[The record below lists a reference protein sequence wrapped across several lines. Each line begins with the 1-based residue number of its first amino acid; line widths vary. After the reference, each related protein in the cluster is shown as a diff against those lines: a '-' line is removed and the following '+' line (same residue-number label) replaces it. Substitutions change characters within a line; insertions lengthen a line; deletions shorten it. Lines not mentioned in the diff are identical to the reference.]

1 MTCAFAAVFALSLLA
16 TTDFA
21 AALFA
26 ITFWAV
32 LLATTDFAAV
42 LLAITLLAA
51 ALFATTGVTVELV
64 AMIAFF
70 AAVRLLIRDFFWID
84 MFSPSNLVFSI
95 AGYLSEAARSI
106 RFCI

>member
-1 MTCAFAAVFALSLLA
+1 
-16 TTDFA
+16 
-21 AALFA
+21 
-26 ITFWAV
+26 
-32 LLATTDFAAV
+32 
-42 LLAITLLAA
+42 
-51 ALFATTGVTVELV
+51 
-64 AMIAFF
+64 MIAFF